1 MQVEDIKGV
10 GPSLSEKLVR
20 LGIKTVDDLVN
31 YFPRDYRD
39 ESQLTKIGQ
48 AKLGH
53 LTSKVR
59 FSSIISRSSRKGMNL
74 TEAIASDE
82 TGSVKVIWFKQPYRA
97 AQISGGN
104 EFYISGELS
113 YKQGRVSVISPVV
126 EPAEKDLLN
135 TGRIIP
141 IYRESKGIT
150 SRQLRKIIKPALS
163 EFKICETLPEW
174 LLKKYELISKVDAYS
189 QIHFPDSLIMLKAA
203 RRRLGFEEL
212 LGLMTASALNKQNFE
227 LEKAPEI
234 PFKLSLAKK
243 FVASLP
249 FKLTDAQRKVI
260 WQMYQDMSRTVPSNR
275 LIEGDVGAG
284 KTVVA
289 AMAALMALEH
299 GYQVAFM
306 APTELLARQHAN
318 NLQKLME
325 SVGKG
330 DSVSLLVGSLK
341 KDAKLRAQQNLE
353 QGKIGLVIGTH
364 ALIQDN
370 IKIPKL
376 GLVIVDEQ
384 HRFGVQQRKKL
395 ESKSEHMPHS
405 FYLTATPIPRS
416 LALTLYGEMDI
427 SVIDQKPEGRI
438 AVETKITT
446 ASAMTE
452 VIRKINSKL
461 TKSEQVFVVCPNI
474 SKKYD
479 IGDFNAAENVYKYLT
494 THIKLAKVGLLHGKM
509 KSENKEE
516 VMTEVVEGKIG
527 VLVATTVI
535 EVGVDVP
542 NASLMVVMGAE
553 KFGLAQLHQLRGRVG
568 RSGNKADC
576 LLVTS
581 DDTKSSKRLQAM
593 TSTNDGFKLAE
604 YDLGLRG
611 PGAIY
616 GSLQH
621 GALDFKIAK
630 LTDTMLISEAR
641 QAAKLFLKK
650 ENPADWPDLLK
661 RTDLIRSV
669 TYLN

>member
-1 MQVEDIKGV
+1 MQVENIKGV
-10 GPSLSEKLVR
+10 GPSLTQKLLR
-20 LGIKTVDDLVN
+20 FGINTVDDLVN

-39 ESQLTKIGQ
+39 ESKLTKLGQ

-53 LTSKVR
+53 ITCKVS

-97 AQISGGN
+97 TQISGGD
-104 EFYISGELS
+104 EFYMSGELS

-126 EPAEKDLLN
+126 EPAEKDPLN
-135 TGRIIP
+135 TGRIVP
-141 IYRESKGIT
+141 IYRESKGFT
-150 SRQLRKIIKPALS
+150 SRQLRKLIKPAL
-163 EFKICETLPEW
+163 EDFVTNETLPLW
-174 LLKKYELISKVDAYS
+174 LIKRYALLSKSDAYS
-189 QIHFPDSLIMLKAA
+189 QIHFPDNFKMLEAA
-203 RRRLGFEEL
+203 KRRLGFEEL
-212 LGLMTASALNKQNFE
+212 LGLMTASALNKQEFE

-234 PFKLSLAKK
+234 AFNLSLAKK
-243 FVASLP
+243 FVSSLP

-260 WQMYQDMSRTVPSNR
+260 WQIYQDMARSVPANR

-284 KTVVA
+284 KTIVA
-289 AMAALMALEH
+289 AMAALMALEQ
-299 GYQVAFM
+299 GYQAAFM
-306 APTELLARQHAN
+306 SPTELLARQHAN

-325 SVGKG
+325 NVGMG
-330 DSVSLLVGSLK
+330 ETVGLLVGSLK
-341 KDAKLRAQQNLE
+341 PEAKKRAQLNLE
-353 QGKIGLVIGTH
+353 QGKIGLVVGTH

-384 HRFGVQQRKKL
+384 HRFGVEQRKKL
-395 ESKSEHMPHS
+395 EARSDIMPHS

-427 SVIDQKPEGRI
+427 SVIDQKPEGRQVI
-438 AVETKITT
+438 ETKITT

-452 VIRKINSKL
+452 VLSAIKNKL
-461 TKSEQVFVVCPNI
+461 DKSEQVFVVCPNI
-474 SKKYD
+474 SKKED
-479 IGDFNAAENVYKYLT
+479 TRDFNAVENVYKYLST
-494 THIKLAKVGLLHGKM
+494 QIKQSKVGLLHGKM
-509 KSENKEE
+509 KSDVKEE
-516 VMTEVVEGKIG
+516 VMTEVVNGKIG

-542 NASLMVVMGAE
+542 NASLMVIMGAE

-568 RSGNKADC
+568 RSGNKAEC

-581 DDTKSSKRLQAM
+581 DDTKSSQRLSAM
-593 TSTNDGFKLAE
+593 ISTNDGFKLAE
-604 YDLGLRG
+604 YDLQLRG

-616 GSLQH
+616 GLLQH

-630 LTDTMLISEAR
+630 LTDTKLISEAR
-641 QAAKLFLKK
+641 QAAELFLKK

-661 RTDLIRSV
+661 RTNLIRSV